1 MNAAKINAAI
11 GFIVRIIAELI
22 GVVRFN
28 PARKR
33 VWFKTTPMKE
43 HMKRKKRSLRPTFSF
58 GRNREVIQKSN
69 AETAVLKATR
79 AKGLMLSGITL
90 LATEKLIP

>member
-1 MNAAKINAAI
+1 VQNAT
-11 GFIVRIIAELI
+11 R
-22 GVVRFN
+22 
-28 PARKR
+28 
-33 VWFKTTPMKE
+33 
-43 HMKRKKRSLRPTFSF
+43 KRKKDGFSDT
-58 GRNREVIQKSN
+58 REIPVQIVVQKSN